1 MARFRFRLQPVLE
14 QREMIEREKQRAVGQ
29 LERERLLLEE
39 AIRSTHA
46 AIEREQGELR
56 LTLGPSRSLD
66 AQAVRMHFAAAGHLH
81 SVARQ
86 YVLKLAGVTRR
97 LEGARAELLLAARRR
112 KAVELLRTR
121 RLEQWKL
128 EQSRRETAETDEL
141 AVMRAGR
148 APASLI
154 LEPVTGGEP

>member
-1 MARFRFRLQPVLE
+1 MARFRFKLQPVLE
-14 QREMIEREKQRAVGQ
+14 HREMIEREKQRAVGH
-29 LERERLLLEE
+29 LERERRRLEE
-39 AIRSTHA
+39 TLRTTHA

-56 LTLGPSRSLD
+56 QTLGPSHAID
-66 AQAVRMHFAAAGHLH
+66 AQAIRVHFAAAGHLH
-81 SVARQ
+81 AVARQ
-86 YVLKLAGVTRR
+86 TVLKLAGVTRR

-128 EQSRRETAETDEL
+128 DESRRETAAIDEL

-148 APASLI
+148 LGASLAGI
-154 LEPVTGGEP
+154 ADPGDDA